1 MPLHRD
7 LLSPHGH
14 VHGPQGAEQAEFQR
28 RLGAPRE
35 KLGCSPAGLSGSSAA
50 GCSDAMAK
58 ATEIEEKRNEMLCEL
73 FLGTALVREGE
84 LELLFVL
91 FLIHS

>member
-1 MPLHRD
+1 
-7 LLSPHGH
+7 
-14 VHGPQGAEQAEFQR
+14 
-28 RLGAPRE
+28 
-35 KLGCSPAGLSGSSAA
+35 
-50 GCSDAMAK
+50 MAK

>member
-1 MPLHRD
+1 M
-7 LLSPHGH
+7 
-14 VHGPQGAEQAEFQR
+14 
-28 RLGAPRE
+28 
-35 KLGCSPAGLSGSSAA
+35 GLSGSSAA